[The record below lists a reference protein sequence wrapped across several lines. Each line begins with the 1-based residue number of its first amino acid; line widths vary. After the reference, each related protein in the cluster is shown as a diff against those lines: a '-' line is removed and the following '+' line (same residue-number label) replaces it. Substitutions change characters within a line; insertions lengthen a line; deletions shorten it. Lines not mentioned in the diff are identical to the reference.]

1 MLIKK
6 KKLDEEITY
15 GHCDVCPYLP
25 ILWYVQTIL
34 MKTLRVDWAT
44 FFVSFESLSLNTL
57 AFRWSPNAGSSL
69 HVQVN
74 PYSSAPFPFTP
85 MPLYIIMYF
94 NFAYYILT
102 IKIEIPI

>member
-44 FFVSFESLSLNTL
+44 HYIL
-57 AFRWSPNAGSSL
+57 AYRYAKL
-69 HVQVN
+69 K
-74 PYSSAPFPFTP
+74 
-85 MPLYIIMYF
+85 YIIM
-94 NFAYYILT
+94 
-102 IKIEIPI
+102 